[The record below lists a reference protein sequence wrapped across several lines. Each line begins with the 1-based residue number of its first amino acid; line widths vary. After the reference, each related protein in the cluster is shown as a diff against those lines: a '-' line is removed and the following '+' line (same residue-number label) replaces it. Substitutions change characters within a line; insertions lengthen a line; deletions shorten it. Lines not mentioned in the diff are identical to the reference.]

1 MQDDTYKMHALL
13 SKFTTVIII
22 IKFDRVTGFITKY
35 KKNTTNLYNK
45 TRFFFPF
52 FPFKFNN
59 KTNE

>member
-1 MQDDTYKMHALL
+1 MQEDTYEMHALL

-45 TRFFFPF
+45 KKKSSSNSTPLY
-52 FPFKFNN
+52 N
-59 KTNE
+59 TAS